1 MFKKFVKNL
10 LLVAKKWLNL
20 SHQGEESCTLL
31 IVLRYMWATQLE
43 QRRWNISLFVDLRA
57 LPSLNLPKP
66 LWSHLLKRF
75 CFPRQ
80 LVFKPGQQILFARLR
95 RRFHFNLHLLCS
107 CSEGK
112 CRPADY
118 TKIILWA
125 DMHGVIF
132 LSPAS
137 HDKKKKSLS
146 FCSFFTP
153 WEPVKANR
161 YDWLKFVTRHV
172 SRILQKHYEPDTQSF
187 SFFFLLFRHFCI
199 IR

>member
-1 MFKKFVKNL
+1 MEHPPPPYTHTLCPYSVFRKFVKKL

-20 SHQGEESCTLL
+20 SHQGEKSGTVL

-80 LVFKPGQQILFARLR
+80 LVFKPGQRILFARLCC
-95 RRFHFNLHLLCS
+95 RFHFNLHLLCS

-118 TKIILWA
+118 TKIIL
-125 DMHGVIF
+125 
-132 LSPAS
+132 
-137 HDKKKKSLS
+137 
-146 FCSFFTP
+146 
-153 WEPVKANR
+153 
-161 YDWLKFVTRHV
+161 
-172 SRILQKHYEPDTQSF
+172 
-187 SFFFLLFRHFCI
+187 
-199 IR
+199 

>member
-1 MFKKFVKNL
+1 MPVQPQIILFTPSGPFFIPPVPRDQFLGGGLKASQASGAFVVTPTTLTTPPNPHPNSAFRTFVKNL

-20 SHQGEESCTLL
+20 SHQEKKKKSTLL
-31 IVLRYMWATQLE
+31 IVLRYIWTTQLE
-43 QRRWNISLFVDLRA
+43 QRCQNISLFVDLRA

-95 RRFHFNLHLLCS
+95 CRFHFNLHLLCS

-118 TKIILWA
+118 TKIIL
-125 DMHGVIF
+125 
-132 LSPAS
+132 
-137 HDKKKKSLS
+137 
-146 FCSFFTP
+146 
-153 WEPVKANR
+153 
-161 YDWLKFVTRHV
+161 
-172 SRILQKHYEPDTQSF
+172 
-187 SFFFLLFRHFCI
+187 
-199 IR
+199 

>member
-1 MFKKFVKNL
+1 MVKSQSPGGKK
-10 LLVAKKWLNL
+10 
-20 SHQGEESCTLL
+20 SGTLL

-80 LVFKPGQQILFARLR
+80 LVFKPGQQILFARLYC
-95 RRFHFNLHLLCS
+95 RFHFNLHLLCS

-137 HDKKKKSLS
+137 HDKKKSLS

-172 SRILQKHYEPDTQSF
+172 SRIRQKHYEPDTQSF
-187 SFFFLLFRHFCI
+187 SFFFPPFPPLLYNPIAGESHLR
-199 IR
+199 

>member
-1 MFKKFVKNL
+1 MVKSQSPGGKK
-10 LLVAKKWLNL
+10 
-20 SHQGEESCTLL
+20 SGTLL

-80 LVFKPGQQILFARLR
+80 LVFKPGQQILFARLYC
-95 RRFHFNLHLLCS
+95 RFHFNLHLLCS

-137 HDKKKKSLS
+137 HDKKKISLFLFLFYS
-146 FCSFFTP
+146 LGTCQS
-153 WEPVKANR
+153 KQI
-161 YDWLKFVTRHV
+161 WLTK
-172 SRILQKHYEPDTQSF
+172 I
-187 SFFFLLFRHFCI
+187 CN
-199 IR
+199 